1 MFGQVSFR
9 GKSGKAWKF
18 QRMAADAPWARS
30 AGIVIFAAQ
39 DACGWRVYRVME
51 LTGRPHDI
59 QPIWALA
66 EAERYGATTVF
77 VAHEF
82 DGPQRK
88 AMVADL
94 EAGFSPVCR
103 SQEAT
108 APPVPLAA

>member
-18 QRMAADAPWARS
+18 QRTAADAPWARS
-30 AGIVIFAAQ
+30 AGVAIFAAQ

-66 EAERYGATTVF
+66 EAERYGANAVF
-77 VAHEF
+77 LALEF
-82 DGPQRK
+82 DGVQRK

-94 EAGFSPVCR
+94 EAGFMPVCR
-103 SQEAT
+103 GAQEPAR
-108 APPVPLAA
+108 LAA